1 MRKYRSLRMKDIAF
15 TLIQKRQK
23 ASGLDVFRR
32 IVRITAATVRQGAP
46 ELRGRGGSAGC
57 SSRYF
62 GRLVRRESS
71 PTLRALERICGGFHQ
86 TPNEILQ
93 IYDASREI
101 LYRLPL
107 QVNAVRAFSDGR
119 LAFPV
124 CPRCGQTME
133 REYQSYCDRCGQSL
147 GWNEFH
153 HAAVLQFPAGR

>member
-1 MRKYRSLRMKDIAF
+1 MYSDALSISLLQLCDRERLSYED
-15 TLIQKRQK
+15 
-23 ASGLDVFRR
+23 
-32 IVRITAATVRQGAP
+32 AAEVI
-46 ELRGRGGSAGC
+46 GC

-93 IYDASREI
+93 IHDASREI

-107 QVNAVRAFSDGR
+107 QVNAVRVFSDER

-133 REYQSYCDRCGQSL
+133 REYQAYCDRCGQSL

-153 HAAVLQFPAGR
+153 HAVALRFPVGR

>member
-23 ASGLDVFRR
+23 ANGLDVFRR
-32 IVRITAATVRQGAP
+32 IIHIKLCDRERLSYEDAAEVI
-46 ELRGRGGSAGC
+46 GC

-62 GRLVRRESS
+62 GRLIRRESS
-71 PTLRALERICGGFHQ
+71 PTLRVLERICGGFHQ

-93 IYDASREI
+93 IHDASGEI

-107 QVNAVRAFSDGR
+107 QVNAVRVFSDER

-133 REYQSYCDRCGQSL
+133 REYQAYCDRCGQSL

-153 HAAVLQFPAGR
+153 HAVALRFPMER

>member
-1 MRKYRSLRMKDIAF
+1 MYSDALSVSLLQLCDRERLSYED
-15 TLIQKRQK
+15 
-23 ASGLDVFRR
+23 
-32 IVRITAATVRQGAP
+32 AAEVI
-46 ELRGRGGSAGC
+46 GC

-71 PTLRALERICGGFHQ
+71 PTLRVLEGICGGFHQ

-147 GWNEFH
+147 GWNGFH